1 MQRIARCTLAKEK
14 EIYIMKKWLFRV
26 LPTVMLLC
34 LLVGCGAEPNG
45 KEKAETSKTEEK
57 GVTDGY
63 WVVEKMVME
72 GMEFEGEEMKN
83 CFGEAESILAMVF
96 NEDGSYDGVYMDE
109 FIKGTYSD
117 NNGTLELEML
127 ELKGKGECSSEQL
140 VLTLDDKYVYTMKKQ
155 TEMPAS
161 IKQNPWIT
169 YAPNFDSNET
179 SAMSSFMAGGWY
191 IVKDDVLYGLTH
203 VNDNQ
208 PKLGATPFGM
218 KGDFPEFEETKVLD
232 ENGCVNYMQM
242 EGDYLY
248 YIRDYK
254 EICCV
259 KIDGSDAKTLY
270 TGDCDYLQ
278 IYDGR
283 LYFTDAEYHFVSTD
297 MDGQDLK
304 TVVDKEIYYPYFI
317 CKDWLVFQDDADNE
331 SLHLYNVTVGEEFN
345 LTNMPAYKPILDG
358 TYLYYM
364 SGQEDAYNLCRMDI
378 SNPDSLKEERSDK
391 LLLSSEYMIDDQ
403 DIYVVNNT
411 AREKEQWKEI
421 TTTGDAVTMTQ
432 VYVSEGYTIS
442 HEFDQDGL
450 ITRKSLMSKER
461 LGGTSFK

>member
-1 MQRIARCTLAKEK
+1 
-14 EIYIMKKWLFRV
+14 MKIRLFRA
-26 LPTVMLLC
+26 LPMVMLLC
-34 LLVGCGAEPNG
+34 LLVGCGAEPDK
-45 KEKAETSKTEEK
+45 KETAATTETAKK
-57 GVTDGY
+57 GVTAGY

-72 GMEFEGEEMKN
+72 GMEFEGEELKN
-83 CFGEAESILAMVF
+83 TFGEAENVLSIVF

-109 FIKGTYSD
+109 FIKGTYTD
-117 NNGTLELEML
+117 NNGTFEMEML
-127 ELKGKGECSSEQL
+127 ELKGKGECSGEKL
-140 VLTLDDKYVYTMKKQ
+140 VLTLDDKYVYTMKNQK
-155 TEMPAS
+155 EMTAS
-161 IKQNPWIT
+161 IKNNPWIT
-169 YAPNFDSNET
+169 YEPNFDSNET

-191 IVKDDVLYGLTH
+191 AVKDNVLYGLTH
-203 VNDNQ
+203 VNDNK
-208 PKLGATPFGM
+208 PKLGATPFEM

-254 EICCV
+254 AICSV

-270 TGDCDYLQ
+270 TGACDYLQ
-278 IYDGR
+278 INDGR
-283 LYFTDAEYHFVSTD
+283 LYFTDAKYHFVSTD

-331 SLHLYNVTVGEEFN
+331 SLHLYNVTVGTEFN
-345 LTNMPAYKPILDG
+345 LTNAPTHRPILDG

-364 SGQEDAYNLCRMDI
+364 SSQDDVYSLCRMDI
-378 SNPDSLKEERSDK
+378 SNPDSLKEERSEK

-403 DIYVVNNT
+403 CIYVVNNS
-411 AREKEQWKEI
+411 ARDKEQWKEL
-421 TTTGDAVTMTQ
+421 TTTGDVVTMTQ

-442 HEFDQDGL
+442 HEFDKDGL
-450 ITRKSLMSKER
+450 IIRKSLMSKER
-461 LGGTSFK
+461 LGGTAFN